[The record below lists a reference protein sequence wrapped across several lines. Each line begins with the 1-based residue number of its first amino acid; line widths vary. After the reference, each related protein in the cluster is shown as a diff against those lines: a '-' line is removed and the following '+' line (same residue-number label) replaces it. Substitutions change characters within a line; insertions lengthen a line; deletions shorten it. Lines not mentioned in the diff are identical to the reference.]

1 VDSNA
6 FSPKTDQPDQSNI
19 DGLDSNWNELLS
31 VIWEAAESFTS
42 PDLMTR
48 ISGLERLLS
57 YDAVRQ
63 LSLVAYL
70 LATRLDEPDIELR
83 TRIVKTL
90 ANLADMNTGSGNLSE
105 DVQRT
110 LISCLSAMRTREV
123 FALLQ
128 VVEYDKS
135 TEKYVADLLSWC
147 SFAGSHLAQI
157 LSNRDSST
165 EIRRQAAS
173 FIGLI
178 GYLDALPVLQKL
190 ASRLESRGEEDT
202 SMLPILQNAVLL
214 LSSP

>member
-1 VDSNA
+1 MDSNN
-6 FSPKTDQPDQSNI
+6 FSPKSIQSSQSDI
-19 DGLDSNWNELLS
+19 AGLDSNRTELLS

-48 ISGLERLLS
+48 ISGLERLVDF
-57 YDAVRQ
+57 DAVRQ

-70 LATRLDEPDIELR
+70 LTTRLAEPDIELR

-90 ANLADMNTGSGNLSE
+90 ANLANISPGGGNPSE
-105 DVQRT
+105 GVQRT

-135 TEKYVADLLSWC
+135 TEKDVADLLSWC
-147 SFAGSHLAQI
+147 SFAGSHLSQI
-157 LSNRDSST
+157 LSNRDSSM

-190 ASRLESRGEEDT
+190 ASRLESRGEEET

-214 LSSP
+214 LSAP

>member
-1 VDSNA
+1 MDSNA